1 MDSLLSKSSL
11 NGSDVA
17 PHLCEIFLYIFL
29 AHIFQQIGSS
39 YMYQMIILRIIQAII
54 IITMILFIALI
65 VQTARKKKINL
76 FKSFGLGALIGF
88 ITDLGDTLGIG
99 SFATTTGLFKVTHFT
114 DDDSKL
120 PGTLNAVH
128 AIPVMFEALLFI
140 TAVKIEITTLIP
152 MTLAAILGA
161 YVGPHLTKRWNV
173 QLVRLAL
180 ATALTIAAAVIVY
193 RMFFLPTSVAS
204 NAPHGLHGLL
214 LPIGM
219 IFNFIVGNLM
229 TIGLGNYAPELI
241 FFTLMGVNPTI
252 AFPVMMLDA
261 AMIMAISG
269 REFIKMDR
277 VQWRGFVGIIVG
289 GVIGVFVAVM
299 IVKQLP
305 LNILNW
311 LIILIALMTAFGLL
325 KNYVKDR

>member
-1 MDSLLSKSSL
+1 
-11 NGSDVA
+11 
-17 PHLCEIFLYIFL
+17 
-29 AHIFQQIGSS
+29 
-39 YMYQMIILRIIQAII
+39 MYQTIILRIIQAII
-54 IITMILFIALI
+54 IVTMISFVTLI
-65 VQTARKKKINL
+65 IKTTRKKQINV
-76 FKSFGLGALIGF
+76 FKSFGLGAVIGF

-99 SFATTTGLFKVTHFT
+99 SFATTTSLFKITNFSQ
-114 DDDSKL
+114 DDSKL

-140 TAVKIEITTLIP
+140 TAVKIEISTLIP

-161 YVGPHLTKRWNV
+161 YSGPHLTKKWNV

-180 ATALTIAAAVIVY
+180 GIVLLVAAGIIIY
-193 RMFFLPTSVAS
+193 RMYFLPLTVPTD
-204 NAPHGLHGLL
+204 APHGLHGIL
-214 LPIGM
+214 LPIG
-219 IFNFIVGNLM
+219 ILFNFIIGNLM

-269 REFIKMDR
+269 REFIKMER
-277 VQWRGFVGIIVG
+277 VQWRGFAGIVIGGIV
-289 GVIGVFVAVM
+289 GVFVAVT

-311 LIILIALMTAFGLL
+311 LIVIVAILTATGLL
-325 KNYVKDR
+325 KNYIKAR

>member
-1 MDSLLSKSSL
+1 ML
-11 NGSDVA
+11 
-17 PHLCEIFLYIFL
+17 HLI
-29 AHIFQQIGSS
+29 QI
-39 YMYQMIILRIIQAII
+39 II
-54 IITMILFIALI
+54 IITMILFVLLI
-65 VQTARKKKINL
+65 IKTAYTRKINI

-99 SFATTTGLFKVTHFT
+99 SFATTTGLFKITHFT
-114 DDDSKL
+114 DDDVKL

-161 YVGPHLTKRWNV
+161 YVGPHVTRKWNV
-173 QLVRLAL
+173 QVVRLAL
-180 ATALTIAAAVIVY
+180 GIALVVAAAIIVY
-193 RMFFLPTSVAS
+193 RMFFIPTVIGSDTA
-204 NAPHGLHGLL
+204 HGLHGWL
-214 LPIGM
+214 LPLGIV
-219 IFNFIVGNLM
+219 FNFIIGNLM

-241 FFTLMGVNPTI
+241 FFTLIGVNPTI

-261 AMIMAISG
+261 AMIMSISG

-277 VQWRGFVGIIVG
+277 VQWRGFAGIIIG
-289 GVIGVFVAVM
+289 GIIGVFVAVK

-305 LNILNW
+305 LNVLNW
-311 LIILIALMTAFGLL
+311 LIILIALLTAVSLFRQYT
-325 KNYVKDR
+325 KER

>member
-1 MDSLLSKSSL
+1 MDQK
-11 NGSDVA
+11 
-17 PHLCEIFLYIFL
+17 
-29 AHIFQQIGSS
+29 
-39 YMYQMIILRIIQAII
+39 IILHVIQLVIIV
-54 IITMILFIALI
+54 TMLLFIALI
-65 VQTARKKKINL
+65 IKTAYTRKINL
-76 FKSFGLGALIGF
+76 FQSFGLGALIGF

-99 SFATTTGLFKVTHFT
+99 SFATTTGLFKIAHFT
-114 DDDSKL
+114 EDDAKL

-161 YVGPHLTKRWNV
+161 YVGPHVTRKWNV
-173 QLVRLAL
+173 QIVRLAL
-180 ATALTIAAAVIVY
+180 GSTLVIAAAIIVY
-193 RMFFLPTSVAS
+193 RMFFIPTVLSADT
-204 NAPHGLHGLL
+204 AHGLHGWL
-214 LPIGM
+214 LPLGIL
-219 IFNFIVGNLM
+219 FNFMIGNLM

-241 FFTLMGVNPTI
+241 FFTLIGVNPTI

-261 AMIMAISG
+261 AMIMSISG

-289 GVIGVFVAVM
+289 GVIGVFVAVK

-311 LIILIALMTAFGLL
+311 LIILIAVLTAFSLF
-325 KNYVKDR
+325 KQYVKEH